1 MTTTTD
7 PMSPSKAPSITRT
20 ALSVGRLVALALALT
35 LVAAACSDDDTEV
48 GAPAAESPAGN
59 TDASGDGTTADDPD
73 TPVSSEP
80 GDDSGDPQG
89 GATRVE
95 PDPAATDPHPINF
108 EPSQVEPSGA
118 GVLVPF
124 YNGIEPCYALA
135 DVQVTETPDAV
146 TVSLF
151 GGTPVALGAP
161 DVACID
167 IAQLFEVEVPLDAP
181 LGDRTIVDGNA

>member
-1 MTTTTD
+1 MTTTSGHT
-7 PMSPSKAPSITRT
+7 SPSTGPSITGG
-20 ALSVGRLVALALALT
+20 AVSVGRLVALALALT
-35 LVAAACSDDDTEV
+35 LVVAACGDDDTEV
-48 GAPAAESPAGN
+48 GSPATESPA
-59 TDASGDGTTADDPD
+59 DGTTVDDPD

-80 GDDSGDPQG
+80 GDDVVDPPE

-95 PDPAATDPHPINF
+95 PDPDATDPHPINF
-108 EPSQVEPSGA
+108 EPSQVEPSDA
-118 GVLVPF
+118 GVVVPF

-135 DVQVTETPDAV
+135 DVQVAETPDAV

-151 GGTPVALGAP
+151 GGTPGSSDGP
-161 DVACID
+161 DVCIE

>member
-1 MTTTTD
+1 
-7 PMSPSKAPSITRT
+7 MSPSKAPSIKRT

-48 GAPAAESPAGN
+48 GAPAAESPAGD
-59 TDASGDGTTADDPD
+59 TGASGANGDGTTADDPD

-80 GDDSGDPQG
+80 GNDDADPQG

-95 PDPAATDPHPINF
+95 PDPDATDPHPINF
-108 EPSQVEPSGA
+108 EPSQVEPSGD

-124 YNGIEPCYALA
+124 YNGVQPCYALA

-151 GGTPVALGAP
+151 GGTPDSSDGSSASSAV
-161 DVACID
+161 CIEL
-167 IAQLFEVEVPLDAP
+167 AQLFEVEVTLDAP
-181 LGDRTIVDGNA
+181 LGSRTIVDGNA